1 MSAVNVVSVSVTVSD
16 MERSVDFYSTILSC
30 VKINDRE
37 VTGQDIDQLYGL
49 NDITLRLVT
58 LQLGEQMMELIE
70 FITPKGRP
78 IPPNLRSLDRAF
90 QHIAIVVSD
99 MEKAYQQIEHYD
111 GPYGIL
117 SKTSNSP
124 QTIPNWN
131 RVAGGIQAFYFKD
144 PDGHNLELIHFPE
157 GKGKDEWHQPTSSL
171 FLGID
176 HTAIV
181 IANTIAS
188 RAFYCDLLGLK
199 LQQESRNLGLEQERL
214 SAVENARV
222 HVSSL
227 SASSGLGIE
236 LLEYMEPHNGHP
248 IPIDTCANDLWFW
261 QTTIVVEDL
270 MTQVQRLQSYEFPLA
285 EIKGIEIPALG
296 LKRSLLIR
304 DPDGHTVRLTEICG
318 SDFV

>member
-1 MSAVNVVSVSVTVSD
+1 MPTISVASVSLTVSD
-16 MERSVDFYSTILSC
+16 IERSSNFYTNILGF
-30 VKINDRE
+30 VKVGDRE
-37 VTGQDIDQLYGL
+37 VVGQDIDRFYGL
-49 NDITLRLVT
+49 NGIHLRLVT
-58 LQLGEQMMELIE
+58 LQLGEQTIELTE

-78 IPPNLRSLDRAF
+78 IPPNLRSIDRAF

-99 MEKAYQQIEHYD
+99 MAQAYQQLEHYD
-111 GPYGIL
+111 GPYGIS
-117 SKTSNSP
+117 SKTSSSP
-124 QTIPNWN
+124 QTLPNWN

-144 PDGHNLELIHFPE
+144 PDGHNLELIHFPD
-157 GKGKDEWHQPTSSL
+157 GKGKAAWHQSTSSL

-181 IANTIAS
+181 IANTAVS
-188 RAFYCDLLGLK
+188 RAFYCDLLGLR

-214 SAVENARV
+214 SDVAKARV

-236 LLEYMEPHNGHP
+236 LLEYMEPHEGHP

-270 MTQVQRLQSYEFPLA
+270 AAQIQRSHAYEFPLTN
-285 EIKGIEIPALG
+285 IKGIEVPSLG
-296 LKRSLLIR
+296 LKQSLLVR
-304 DPDGHTVRLTEICG
+304 DPDGHTVRLTER
-318 SDFV
+318 

>member
-1 MSAVNVVSVSVTVSD
+1 MPKTTVASVSMTVGD
-16 MERSVDFYSTILSC
+16 IERSIDFYTTILGC
-30 VKINDRE
+30 IKVGDRE
-37 VTGQDIDQLYGL
+37 IAGQDIDRLYEL
-49 NDITLRLVT
+49 NDVHLRLAT
-58 LQLGEQMMELIE
+58 LQLGEQTIELIE
-70 FITPKGRP
+70 FITPKGRA
-78 IPPNLRSLDRAF
+78 IPPNLRSIDRAF

-99 MEKAYQQIEHYD
+99 MERAYQQLEHYD

-117 SKTSNSP
+117 SKTSSSP
-124 QTIPNWN
+124 QTLPKWN

-157 GKGKDEWHQPTSSL
+157 GKGKEEWHQSTSSL

-181 IANTIAS
+181 IANAIVS
-188 RAFYCDLLGLK
+188 RAFYCDLLGLT

-214 SAVENARV
+214 SDVEKARV

-236 LLEYMEPHNGHP
+236 LLEYVEPHGGHP

-270 MTQVQRLQSYEFPLA
+270 TAQVQRLQAYEFPLTHT
-285 EIKGIEIPALG
+285 EGIEVPSLG

-304 DPDGHTVRLTEICG
+304 DPDGHVVRLTEQSGDALI
-318 SDFV
+318 

>member
-1 MSAVNVVSVSVTVSD
+1 MPTTTVASVTITVDDVEQSI
-16 MERSVDFYSTILSC
+16 DFYTTILGC
-30 VKINDRE
+30 AKISDRE
-37 VTGQDIDQLYGL
+37 ISGQDIDQLYGL
-49 NDITLRLVT
+49 NNVHLRLAT
-58 LQLGEQMMELIE
+58 LQLGEQTIELTE

-99 MEKAYQQIEHYD
+99 MEKAYQQLEHYE

-117 SKTSNSP
+117 SKTSSTP
-124 QTIPNWN
+124 QTLPQWN
-131 RVAGGIQAFYFKD
+131 RVAGGVQAFYFKD

-157 GKGKDEWHQPTSSL
+157 GKGKKEWHESKSSL

-188 RAFYCDLLGLK
+188 RAFYCDLLGLT

-214 SAVENARV
+214 SDVEKARV
-222 HVSSL
+222 YVSSL

-236 LLEYMEPHNGHP
+236 LLEYVEPHGGYP
-248 IPIDTCANDLWFW
+248 IPNDTHANDLWFW

-270 MTQVQRLQSYEFPLA
+270 AAQIHRLQAYEFPLTY
-285 EIKGIEIPALG
+285 EKGIEVPSLG
-296 LKRSLLIR
+296 LKQSLLIR
-304 DPDGHTVRLTEICG
+304 DPDGHTVRLTQR
-318 SDFV
+318 

>member
-1 MSAVNVVSVSVTVSD
+1 MTTTTVASVSMTVSD
-16 MERSVDFYSTILSC
+16 MERSIDFYTTILSC
-30 VKINDRE
+30 VKVDDRE
-37 VTGQDIDQLYGL
+37 VKGQDIDRLYGL
-49 NDITLRLVT
+49 NDINLRLVV
-58 LQLGEQMMELIE
+58 LQLGEQTIELIE
-70 FITPKGRP
+70 FIMPKGRP

-99 MEKAYQQIEHYD
+99 MEQAYQQLEHYD
-111 GPYGIL
+111 GPYSIL
-117 SKTSNSP
+117 SKTSSGP
-124 QTIPNWN
+124 QTLPNWN

-157 GKGKDEWHQPTSSL
+157 GKGKDAWHQSTSSL

-188 RAFYCDLLGLK
+188 RTFYCDLLGLK

-214 SAVENARV
+214 SAVDSARV

-236 LLEYMEPHNGHP
+236 LLEYMEPYGGHP
-248 IPIDTCANDLWFW
+248 IPIDTRANDLWFW
-261 QTTIVVEDL
+261 QTTIVVRDL
-270 MTQVQRLQSYEFPLA
+270 VAQVQRLQSYEFPLVDS
-285 EIKGIEIPALG
+285 KGIEVPALG
-296 LKRSLLIR
+296 LKKSLLIR
-304 DPDGHTVRLTEICG
+304 DPDGHTVRLTEI
-318 SDFV
+318 

>member
-1 MSAVNVVSVSVTVSD
+1 MTTTTVASVSMTVSD
-16 MERSVDFYSTILSC
+16 MERSIDFYTTILSC
-30 VKINDRE
+30 VKVDDRE
-37 VTGQDIDQLYGL
+37 VKGQDIDRLYGL
-49 NDITLRLVT
+49 NDINLRLVV
-58 LQLGEQMMELIE
+58 LQLGEQTIELIE
-70 FITPKGRP
+70 FIMPKGRP

-99 MEKAYQQIEHYD
+99 MEQAYQQLEHYD
-111 GPYGIL
+111 GPYSIL
-117 SKTSNSP
+117 SKTSSGP
-124 QTIPNWN
+124 QTLPNWN

-144 PDGHNLELIHFPE
+144 PDGHNLELIHFPK
-157 GKGKDEWHQPTSSL
+157 GKGKDAWHQSTSSL

-188 RAFYCDLLGLK
+188 RTFYCDLLGLK

-214 SAVENARV
+214 SAVDSARV

-236 LLEYMEPHNGHP
+236 LLEYMEPYGGHP
-248 IPIDTCANDLWFW
+248 IPIDTRANDLWFW

-270 MTQVQRLQSYEFPLA
+270 VAQVQRLQSYEFPLVDS
-285 EIKGIEIPALG
+285 KGIEVPALG
-296 LKRSLLIR
+296 LKKSLLIR
-304 DPDGHTVRLTEICG
+304 DPDGHTVRLTEI
-318 SDFV
+318 

>member
-1 MSAVNVVSVSVTVSD
+1 MPTTTVASVTITVDDVEQSI
-16 MERSVDFYSTILSC
+16 DFYTTILGC
-30 VKINDRE
+30 AKISDRE
-37 VTGQDIDQLYGL
+37 ISGQDIDQLYGL
-49 NDITLRLVT
+49 NNVHLRLAT
-58 LQLGEQMMELIE
+58 LQLGEQTIELTE

-99 MEKAYQQIEHYD
+99 MEKAYQQLEHYE

-117 SKTSNSP
+117 SKTSSSP
-124 QTIPNWN
+124 QTLPQWN
-131 RVAGGIQAFYFKD
+131 RVAGGVQAFYFKD

-157 GKGKDEWHQPTSSL
+157 GKGKKEWHQSTSSL

-188 RAFYCDLLGLK
+188 RAFYCDLLGLT

-214 SAVENARV
+214 SDVEKARV
-222 HVSSL
+222 YVSSL
-227 SASSGLGIE
+227 SASSGLGVE
-236 LLEYMEPHNGHP
+236 LLEYVEPHGGYP

-270 MTQVQRLQSYEFPLA
+270 VAQVQRLQSYEFPIVA
-285 EIKGIEIPALG
+285 TKGIEVPSLG
-296 LKRSLLIR
+296 FKRSLLIR
-304 DPDGHTVRLTEICG
+304 DPDGHTVRLAEI
-318 SDFV
+318 

>member
-1 MSAVNVVSVSVTVSD
+1 MPTTTVASVSITVGD
-16 MERSVDFYSTILSC
+16 VERSTDFYTTILGCIKVS
-30 VKINDRE
+30 DRE
-37 VTGQDIDQLYGL
+37 VVGQDIDRFYGL
-49 NDITLRLVT
+49 NDVHLRLVT
-58 LQLGEQMMELIE
+58 LKLGEQTIELTE
-70 FITPKGRP
+70 FIKPKGRP

-99 MEKAYQQIEHYD
+99 MEQAYQQIEHYD

-117 SKTSNSP
+117 SKTSSRP
-124 QTIPNWN
+124 QTLPHWN

-144 PDGHNLELIHFPE
+144 PDGHNLELIYFPE
-157 GKGKDEWHQPTSSL
+157 GKGKNEWHQPTSSSPL

-188 RAFYCDLLGLK
+188 RAFYCDLLGLRV
-199 LQQESRNLGLEQERL
+199 QQESRNLGLEQERL
-214 SAVENARV
+214 SAVAKARV

-227 SASSGLGIE
+227 IASSGLGIE
-236 LLEYMEPHNGHP
+236 LMEYMEPHGGHP

-270 MTQVQRLQSYEFPLA
+270 ATQVQRLQAYEFPLTNTT
-285 EIKGIEIPALG
+285 GIELPELG
-296 LKRSLLIR
+296 LKKSLLVR
-304 DPDGHTVRLTEICG
+304 DPDGHTVRLTEL
-318 SDFV
+318 

>member
-1 MSAVNVVSVSVTVSD
+1 MPTTTVASVSMTVGD
-16 MERSVDFYSTILSC
+16 VERSIDFYTTILGC
-30 VKINDRE
+30 IKVGDRE
-37 VTGQDIDQLYGL
+37 VAGQDIDRLYGL
-49 NDITLRLVT
+49 NDVHLRLVT
-58 LQLGEQMMELIE
+58 LKLGEQTIELTE
-70 FITPKGRP
+70 FIMPKGRP

-99 MEKAYQQIEHYD
+99 MEQAFQQLEHYD

-117 SKTSNSP
+117 SKTSSRP
-124 QTIPNWN
+124 QTLPNWN

-157 GKGKDEWHQPTSSL
+157 GKGKNEWHQSTSSSL

-188 RAFYCDLLGLK
+188 RAFYCDLLGLT

-214 SAVENARV
+214 SDVAKARV
-222 HVSSL
+222 YISSL

-236 LLEYMEPHNGHP
+236 LLEYVEPNGGHP

-270 MTQVQRLQSYEFPLA
+270 SNQVQRLQGYEFPLTRTT
-285 EIKGIEIPALG
+285 GIEVPELG
-296 LKRSLLIR
+296 LKKSLLVR
-304 DPDGHTVRLTEICG
+304 DPDGHTVRLTEL
-318 SDFV
+318 

>member
-1 MSAVNVVSVSVTVSD
+1 MPKTTVASVSMTVGD
-16 MERSVDFYSTILSC
+16 IERSIDFYTTILSC
-30 VKINDRE
+30 VKVSDRE
-37 VTGQDIDQLYGL
+37 VTGQDIDRLYGL
-49 NDITLRLVT
+49 SDINLRLVT
-58 LQLGEQMMELIE
+58 LRLGEQTIELTE

-78 IPPNLRSLDRAF
+78 IPPNLRSIDRAF

-99 MEKAYQQIEHYD
+99 MEQAYQQLEHYD

-117 SKTSNSP
+117 SKTSSSP
-124 QTIPNWN
+124 QTLPKWN
-131 RVAGGIQAFYFKD
+131 RVSGGIQAFYFKD

-157 GKGKDEWHQPTSSL
+157 GKGKNEWNQSTSLTPSL

-214 SAVENARV
+214 SDVEKARV
-222 HVSSL
+222 NVSSL
-227 SASSGLGIE
+227 SPSSGLGIE
-236 LLEYMEPHNGHP
+236 LLEYMEPYGGHP

-270 MTQVQRLQSYEFPLA
+270 VAQVQRLQDYDFPLTNT
-285 EIKGIEIPALG
+285 KGIEVPALG
-296 LKRSLLIR
+296 LKQSLLIR
-304 DPDGHTVRLTEICG
+304 DPDGHTVRLTEL
-318 SDFV
+318 

>member
-1 MSAVNVVSVSVTVSD
+1 MQTAVASVSMTVGD
-16 MERSVDFYSTILSC
+16 MERSIDFYTTVLSFAK
-30 VKINDRE
+30 VNDRE
-37 VTGQDIDQLYGL
+37 ITDQDIDRLYGL
-49 NDITLRLVT
+49 DNITLRLVT
-58 LQLGEQMMELIE
+58 LQLGEQTMELIE

-99 MEKAYQQIEHYD
+99 MEQAYQQLERYD

-117 SKTSNSP
+117 SKTSSSP
-124 QTIPNWN
+124 QTLPNWN

-144 PDGHNLELIHFPE
+144 PDGHNLELIYFPE
-157 GKGKDEWHQPTSSL
+157 GKGKDEWHQLTSSL

-181 IANTIAS
+181 ISNTTAS
-188 RAFYCDLLGLK
+188 RSFYCDLLGLK

-214 SAVENARV
+214 SNVENVRV

-236 LLEYMEPHNGHP
+236 LLEYIEPYGGHP
-248 IPIDTCANDLWFW
+248 IPTDTCANDLWFW

-270 MTQVQRLQSYEFPLA
+270 MAQVQRLESYEFPLV
-285 EIKGIEIPALG
+285 EKRE
-296 LKRSLLIR
+296 LKLQN
-304 DPDGHTVRLTEICG
+304 
-318 SDFV
+318 

>member
-1 MSAVNVVSVSVTVSD
+1 MPTISVASVSLTVSD
-16 MERSVDFYSTILSC
+16 IERSSNFYTNILGF
-30 VKINDRE
+30 VKVGDRE
-37 VTGQDIDQLYGL
+37 VVGQDIDRFYGL
-49 NDITLRLVT
+49 NGIYLRLVT
-58 LQLGEQMMELIE
+58 LQLGEQTVELTE

-78 IPPNLRSLDRAF
+78 IPPNLRSIDRAF

-99 MEKAYQQIEHYD
+99 MAQAYQRLEHYD

-117 SKTSNSP
+117 SKISSSP
-124 QTIPNWN
+124 QTLPNWN

-144 PDGHNLELIHFPE
+144 PDGHNLELIHFPD
-157 GKGKDEWHQPTSSL
+157 GKGKAAWHQSTSSL

-181 IANTIAS
+181 IANTAVS
-188 RAFYCDLLGLK
+188 RAFYCDLLGLR
-199 LQQESRNLGLEQERL
+199 LQQESHNLGLEQERL
-214 SAVENARV
+214 SDVAKARV

-236 LLEYMEPHNGHP
+236 LLEYMEPHEGNP

-270 MTQVQRLQSYEFPLA
+270 AAQIQRSHAYKFPLTN
-285 EIKGIEIPALG
+285 IKGIEVPSLG
-296 LKRSLLIR
+296 LKQSLLVR
-304 DPDGHTVRLTEICG
+304 DPDGHTVRLTER
-318 SDFV
+318 